1 MIDIMI
7 TIIIDYLNVF
17 YNMFWGLNMLYNH
30 FGRSKPF
37 FMRYTY
43 CQFIF
48 LFTYD
53 TCSCSCILL
62 IGLKTMESV
71 ALNDVVVVEVVGV
84 IVVFV
89 TIDVGRQA
97 SAFNAGRVSNVE

>member
-1 MIDIMI
+1 
-7 TIIIDYLNVF
+7 
-17 YNMFWGLNMLYNH
+17 MFWGLNMLYNH

-43 CQFIF
+43 TYCQFMF

-97 SAFNAGRVSNVE
+97 SAFNAGRVSNLE

>member
-1 MIDIMI
+1 MYSTTCFGAWTCY
-7 TIIIDYLNVF
+7 TIILEDQ
-17 YNMFWGLNMLYNH
+17 NH
-30 FGRSKPF
+30 FSCDICT
-37 FMRYTY
+37 YTY

-97 SAFNAGRVSNVE
+97 SAFNAGRVSNLE

>member
-1 MIDIMI
+1 MYSS
-7 TIIIDYLNVF
+7 TCCGV
-17 YNMFWGLNMLYNH
+17 
-30 FGRSKPF
+30 RT
-37 FMRYTY
+37 TY
-43 CQFIF
+43 CHFIS

-53 TCSCSCILL
+53 TCSWSCIPI

-97 SAFNAGRVSNVE
+97 SAFNAGRVSNLE

>member
-1 MIDIMI
+1 MIAIMI

-17 YNMFWGLNMLYNH
+17 YNMFWGLSMLYNH
-30 FGRSKPF
+30 IGRSKPF

-97 SAFNAGRVSNVE
+97 SAFNAGRVSNLE

>member
-1 MIDIMI
+1 MYSSTSYGVEHAIQTFWKIK
-7 TIIIDYLNVF
+7 TIF
-17 YNMFWGLNMLYNH
+17 H
-30 FGRSKPF
+30 TT
-37 FMRYTY
+37 YTY

-97 SAFNAGRVSNVE
+97 SAFNAGRVSNLE